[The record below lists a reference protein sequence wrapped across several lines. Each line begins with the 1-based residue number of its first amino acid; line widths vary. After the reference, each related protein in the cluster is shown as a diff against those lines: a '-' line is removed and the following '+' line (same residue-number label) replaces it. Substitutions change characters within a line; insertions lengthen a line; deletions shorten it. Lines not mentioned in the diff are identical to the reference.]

1 MTTPLRRFRRNL
13 EAQRQ
18 TLREL
23 EDRLELT
30 KVQADSLPKSV
41 RIGVRNLKKE
51 IQLQIRL

>member
-1 MTTPLRRFRRNL
+1 VSR
-13 EAQRQ
+13 EANPQHL
-18 TLREL
+18 TIPL

-51 IQLQIRL
+51 IELQIRL